1 MNVRAGSEEGGAEVV
16 GVLASVSGAGGRP
29 GIVAPA
35 GSREAVA
42 AALAAGADVVYVGLA
57 GWSRGGS
64 LAGLPA
70 GDLAACAAMVRG
82 SGARLYLALNVVPDL
97 RALEVFWEKLAG
109 WVALGVDG
117 LILNDYGLLREV
129 RRRHPGLGLTASV
142 GCGALNRED
151 LLFLAAA
158 GADTVVLPPGISPEE
173 VAAVAGEGMGPAVEA
188 FARGVKEPFML
199 GRCWLAGYLR
209 RVRVLRE
216 ARTLYPG
223 SARRGG
229 TCGRPCR
236 AEWDWGGLAA
246 GPLPE
251 EEVTVYH
258 RLTDYVAAGVRYF
271 KIQGRDLPPDRV
283 RGLVEELRTELE
295 RLDHGGATYAGRYP

>member
-1 MNVRAGSEEGGAEVV
+1 M

-42 AALAAGADVVYVGLA
+42 AALAAGADVVYVGLV

-70 GDLAACAAMVRG
+70 GELPSCAAMVKEA
-82 SGARLYLALNVVPDL
+82 GARLYLALNVVPDP

-109 WVALGVDG
+109 WVYLGVDS

-158 GADTVVLPPGISPEE
+158 GADTVVLPPGISPGE
-173 VAAVAGEGMGPAVEA
+173 VAAVAGEGMAPAVEV
-188 FARGVKEPFML
+188 FARGVKEPFLL

-209 RVRVLRE
+209 RVGVSRE
-216 ARTLYPG
+216 GRILYPG

-236 AEWDWGGLAA
+236 TEWDWGGRAA

-251 EEVTVYH
+251 EEVTVH
-258 RLTDYVAAGVRYF
+258 HCLADYVSAGVRYF
-271 KIQGRDLPPDRV
+271 KIQGRDLPAEKV
-283 RGLVEELRTELE
+283 RGLVEELRAGLE
-295 RLDHGGATYAGRYP
+295 RLDGGGATHAGRHP

>member
-1 MNVRAGSEEGGAEVV
+1 M
-16 GVLASVSGAGGRP
+16 
-29 GIVAPA
+29 APA

-42 AALAAGADVVYVGLA
+42 AALASGADVVYVGLA

-70 GDLAACAAMVRG
+70 GELAACVALVREA
-82 SGARLYLALNVVPDL
+82 GARLYLALNVVPDL

-129 RRRHPGLGLTASV
+129 RRRYPGLGLTASV

-158 GADTVVLPPGISPEE
+158 GADTVVLPPGIAPEE
-173 VAAVAGEGMGPAVEA
+173 VAAVASGGMAPAVEV
-188 FARGVKEPFML
+188 FARGVREPFLL

-209 RVRVLRE
+209 RVAVPRE
-216 ARTLYPG
+216 GRTLYPG

-236 AEWDWGGLAA
+236 VPWNWGGRAA

-251 EEVTVYH
+251 EEIAVYH
-258 RLTDYVAAGVRYF
+258 HLAEYVAAGVRYF
-271 KIQGRDLPPDRV
+271 KIQGRDLPPERV
-283 RGLVEELRTELE
+283 RVLVEELRAGLE
-295 RLDHGGATYAGRYP
+295 RLDHGGVAYTGRYP

>member
-1 MNVRAGSEEGGAEVV
+1 MDAGAGGEEGGAEMA
-16 GVLASVSGAGGRP
+16 GLPASVAGADGRP

-70 GDLAACAAMVRG
+70 RDLPSCAAMVRG
-82 SGARLYLALNVVPDL
+82 AGARLYLALNVVPDL
-97 RALEVFWEKLAG
+97 RALEVFWERLAG

-129 RRRHPGLGLTASV
+129 RWRYPGLGLTASV

-158 GADTVVLPPGISPEE
+158 GADTVVLPPGIAPEE
-173 VAAVAGEGMGPAVEA
+173 VAAVAGEGFGPAVEV
-188 FARGVKEPFML
+188 FGRGIKEPFL
-199 GRCWLAGYLR
+199 PGRCWLAGYLR
-209 RVRVLRE
+209 RVAVPRE
-216 ARTLYPG
+216 GRTLYPG

-229 TCGRPCR
+229 TCGRLCR
-236 AEWDWGGLAA
+236 AEWNWGGRAV

-251 EEVTVYH
+251 EEIAVYH
-258 RLTDYVAAGVRYF
+258 RLADYVAAGARYF
-271 KIQGRDLPPDRV
+271 KIQGRDLPPERV
-283 RGLVEELRTELE
+283 RVLVEELRAGLE
-295 RLDHGGATYAGRYP
+295 RLDHSGAAYTGRHP